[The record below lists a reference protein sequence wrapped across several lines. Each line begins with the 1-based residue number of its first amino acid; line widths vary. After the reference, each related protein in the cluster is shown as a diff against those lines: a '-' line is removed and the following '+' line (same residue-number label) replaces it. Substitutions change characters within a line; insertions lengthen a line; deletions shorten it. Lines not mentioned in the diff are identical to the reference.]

1 MSEYNQYITAV
12 NKIFDYL
19 SKMKVGWDNLDNLN
33 YIDSIEEYRQV
44 VISSLELFKSPQ
56 QQPPKAPTAQSKPKI
71 EEKST
76 QEVAKEW

>member
-12 NKIFDYL
+12 NK
-19 SKMKVGWDNLDNLN
+19 
-33 YIDSIEEYRQV
+33 SIEEYRQV

-76 QEVAKEW
+76 QEVAKE

>member
-44 VISSLELFKSPQ
+44 VISSLELFKAPQ
-56 QQPPKAPTAQSKPKI
+56 QTQQPKAPTAQSKPKI

-76 QEVAKEW
+76 QEVAKE